1 MSGNKTVKTE
11 TDVRAFVDS
20 IEHKTRR
27 ADTLILLD
35 LFGKTTGL
43 KPVIWGENLIGY
55 GTYHYR
61 YESGREGDF
70 FLTGFSPRK
79 TAMTIYIMPGFGKYR
94 EQLSLLGPHKH
105 SVSCLYI
112 TRLARVDLVVL
123 EQIIADSVEQM
134 KAMYAWEA

>member
-1 MSGNKTVKTE
+1 MSGNKTVRTDK
-11 TDVRAFVDS
+11 DVREFVAS
-20 IEHKTRR
+20 IEHTTRR
-27 ADTLILLD
+27 ADTLTLLD
-35 LFGKTTGL
+35 LVGKITGL
-43 KPVIWGENLIGY
+43 KPAIWGENTIGY

-79 TAMTIYIMPGFGKYR
+79 ASMTIYIMPGFGKYR
-94 EQLSLLGPHKH
+94 EQLSLLGPHKY

-112 TRLARVDLVVL
+112 TRLARVDLAVL

-134 KAMYAWEA
+134 KAMYEWEV